1 MFNGMEAPAR
11 HLREWS
17 DLLSGSFARFTFEAP
32 NPAGFRGWMGVRT
45 IAGID
50 FIKMRTEEHI
60 ARRET
65 ADAGSDERPDYL
77 VCLQVSG
84 TGEFSQDGRT
94 AALQPGDI
102 TVFDT
107 TRPTTVASSDD
118 YRNLCMKFPQRAL
131 SLTRERMSE
140 LTATRFS
147 AGDGL
152 TPALRGMLSTLDTV
166 GNSLTG
172 RGAYLAANSALDLA
186 MTLFENS
193 LGYEDGSHSR
203 AHRVL
208 LDRVHDYIGR
218 HMHDPDLSPGAVAVA
233 HFVSLRQ
240 LHAVFGNT
248 GTTVAATIRRMRL
261 ERARRI
267 LADPSSRETPVA
279 VIGARCGF
287 STASGFGRAFCH
299 TYDVSPGR
307 YREMA
312 MASAG

>member
-1 MFNGMEAPAR
+1 MFNRMEAPAR

-17 DLLSGSFARFTFEAP
+17 ELLSGPFTRFTFEAP
-32 NPAGFRGWMGVRT
+32 NPAGFRGWMGMRT
-45 IAGID
+45 VAGID

-65 ADAGSDERPDYL
+65 VAAGKDERPDYL

-94 AALQPGDI
+94 AALRPGDI

-107 TRPTTVASSDD
+107 TRPTTVTSSDD

-131 SLTRERMSE
+131 NLTRERMNE

-147 AGDGL
+147 ADDGL
-152 TPALRGMLSTLDTV
+152 TPALRGMLSTLDAV

-172 RGAYLAANSALDLA
+172 RGGYLAANSALDLA
-186 MTLFENS
+186 ATLFENS
-193 LGYEDGSHSR
+193 LGYANGVSQR
-203 AHRVL
+203 THRVL
-208 LDRVHDYIGR
+208 LGRVHDYIER
-218 HMHDPDLSPGAVAVA
+218 HMHDPDLSPGAVAAA
-233 HFVSLRQ
+233 HYISLRQ

-248 GTTVAATIRRMRL
+248 GSTVAATIRRMRL

-267 LADPSSRETPVA
+267 LADHSHRETTVA
-279 VIGARCGF
+279 VIGTWCGF
-287 STASGFGRAFCH
+287 GTASGFGRAFLDA
-299 TYDVSPGR
+299 YGVSPGH
-307 YREMA
+307 YREDA
-312 MASAG
+312 MEAVD

>member
-1 MFNGMEAPAR
+1 MFNRMEAPVQ

-17 DLLSGSFARFTFEAP
+17 ELLSGSFTRFTFEAP

-50 FIKMRTEEHI
+50 FIKMRTEEHV

-65 ADAGSDERPDYL
+65 VGEGRDERPDYL

-94 AALQPGDI
+94 ATLRPGDV

-107 TRPTTVASSDD
+107 TRPTIVASSDD

-131 SLTRERMSE
+131 GLTRGRMSE
-140 LTATRFS
+140 LTAVRFG
-147 AGDGL
+147 ADDGL
-152 TPALRGMLSTLDTV
+152 TPALRGMLSTLDAV

-172 RGAYLAANSALDLA
+172 RGGYLAANSALDLA
-186 MTLFENS
+186 ATLFENS
-193 LGYEDGSHSR
+193 LGYNASGARGHR
-203 AHRVL
+203 AL

-218 HMHDPDLSPGAVAVA
+218 HMHDPDLSPGAVAAA
-233 HFVSLRQ
+233 HHISLRH

-267 LADPSSRETPVA
+267 LADPSLRETPVS
-279 VIGARCGF
+279 VIGGWCGF
-287 STASGFGRAFCH
+287 STASAFGRAFCD
-299 TYDVSPGR
+299 TYHVSPGR

-312 MASAG
+312 MATVAP